1 MATAA
6 RVLLFLC
13 LLLAMLEQTSVA
25 ALRERAGGQR
35 ARRTAPTCARAKRA
49 VRPPRPARASR
60 PLRRMKSAPRA
71 PRPRA
76 IRAPA
81 VTTAETA
88 APPRT
93 TGRLRRFTTWTGRV
107 LSVRGALRFV
117 ERALGFLLPGKRA
130 TDLSATGL
138 TVAGSRS
145 IGAVRPALAA
155 VSGVAGAALAA
166 ASAVE
171 LARARTNIERADAAH
186 GIAWGLQSIGG
197 IGGMWWNAPG
207 WVEPTAFGLGLGGG
221 AIQTAVGLYRLK
233 SGLASRDRRTVVL
246 GLLDTGA
253 GASWIAST
261 VTGNP
266 IALAAFFGLTGAR
279 LIYTNAHRLT
289 GLARRVGRR
298 LCLAGKRCVL
308 P

>member
-1 MATAA
+1 VKTAA
-6 RVLLFLC
+6 RVLLFVC

-35 ARRTAPTCARAKRA
+35 ARRTAPTCARARRA

-60 PLRRMKSAPRA
+60 PLRFLWPGR
-71 PRPRA
+71 
-76 IRAPA
+76 
-81 VTTAETA
+81 
-88 APPRT
+88 RT
-93 TGRLRRFTTWTGRV
+93 
-107 LSVRGALRFV
+107 
-117 ERALGFLLPGKRA
+117 

-145 IGAVRPALAA
+145 IGAAPALAA

-171 LARARTNIERADAAH
+171 LTRARTHIERADAAH

-207 WVEPTAFGLGLGGG
+207 WVEPAAFGLGLGGG

-233 SGLASRDRRTVVL
+233 SGLASRDRRTIVL
-246 GLLDTGA
+246 GVLDTGA

-266 IALAAFFGLTGAR
+266 IALATFFGLTGAR
-279 LIYTNAHRLT
+279 LIYSNAHRLT
-289 GLARRVGRR
+289 GFARRAGRR

-308 P
+308 Q